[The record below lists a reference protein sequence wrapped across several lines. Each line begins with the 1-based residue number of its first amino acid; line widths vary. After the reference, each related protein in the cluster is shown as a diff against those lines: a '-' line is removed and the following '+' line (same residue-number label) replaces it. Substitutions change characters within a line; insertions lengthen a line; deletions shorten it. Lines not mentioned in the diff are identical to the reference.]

1 MANATVDAD
10 NCVGCGAC
18 ESTCAVSAISLDD
31 GKAVV
36 DRETCIECGACVSAC
51 PVSAISL

>member
-1 MANATVDAD
+1 
-10 NCVGCGAC
+10 
-18 ESTCAVSAISLDD
+18 TCAVSAISLED

-36 DRETCIECGACVSAC
+36 DQEACVECGACVSAC